1 MYDIANYYLC
11 GTLLLAGIQHEGC
24 YFVPAYSSSLYFLE
38 GETQDLTDDPLTR
51 EEPVRKCGTAAQLL
65 GYRYFA
71 VTTGYCVSGSSNL
84 TDYTLYLAPQP
95 DLCVSGIGEEVVT
108 LHMDTHVHIHLHT
121 CTHTH
126 ICTSHACTHARNIG
140 GWYAG
145 YFLMDVYEITDAQ
158 RFADSVESIVGSE
171 TTPEAM
177 DATTSSA
184 LTTTVSVAL
193 NAVTVLAI
201 SAMFLL

>member
-1 MYDIANYYLC
+1 MCIYICIHA
-11 GTLLLAGIQHEGC
+11 H
-24 YFVPAYSSSLYFLE
+24 
-38 GETQDLTDDPLTR
+38 TR
-51 EEPVRKCGTAAQLL
+51 TYAHA
-65 GYRYFA
+65 
-71 VTTGYCVSGSSNL
+71 
-84 TDYTLYLAPQP
+84 
-95 DLCVSGIGEEVVT
+95 
-108 LHMDTHVHIHLHT
+108 
-121 CTHTH
+121 
-126 ICTSHACTHARNIG
+126 SHACTHARNIG